1 MVYTYRRKFLELF
14 LSFITGFLFT
24 WFLVG
29 FDRSFIKKECGMKE
43 TIVRLASEHGNDKNF
58 VKELRNYSHIKIQ
71 DGYYEYVEV
80 LDTLSKKEK
89 NDKA

>member
-1 MVYTYRRKFLELF
+1 
-14 LSFITGFLFT
+14 
-24 WFLVG
+24 
-29 FDRSFIKKECGMKE
+29 MKE
-43 TIVRLASEHGNDKNF
+43 TIVKLASEHGNDKNF